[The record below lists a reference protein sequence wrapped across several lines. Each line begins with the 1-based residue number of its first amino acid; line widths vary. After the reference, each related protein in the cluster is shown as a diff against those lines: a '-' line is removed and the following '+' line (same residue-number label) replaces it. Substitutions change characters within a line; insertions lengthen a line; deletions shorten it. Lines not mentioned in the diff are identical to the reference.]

1 MSGLGNTLADEAAD
15 APAADPGQSRPMDAA
30 VFKHLHH
37 TDCRSVCSS
46 CNLREIC
53 LPVGLTKLELDY
65 IDRRLVAGRRK
76 VPRGGYLYRTGERFD
91 SLYAVW
97 TGSFKTCQS
106 MADGREQVTGFQLGG
121 DLLGLDGIDSRQH
134 GLDAIALED
143 SWVCVIRF
151 EDFEDLAQEV
161 GSLRQQFHRIMSREI
176 VRTHGAMLLLGSLY
190 AEERLA
196 AFLLNLVQRLHAR
209 GFSRS
214 ELVLRMTR
222 EEIGSY
228 LGLKLETVSRTMS
241 KFAADGMVEV
251 EQRNVRILDPEA
263 LRRIVNPPGC

>member
-1 MSGLGNTLADEAAD
+1 MSVLGNTLADEAAD

-37 TDCRSVCSS
+37 TDCRAVCSS

-91 SLYAVW
+91 SLYAIW

-134 GLDAIALED
+134 GLDAVALED

-151 EDFEDLAQEV
+151 EDFDNLAQEV

-176 VRTHGAMLLLGSLY
+176 VRDHGVMLLLGSMR

-196 AFLLNLVQRLHAR
+196 TFLLGLSQRFTAR
-209 GFSRS
+209 GYSAS
-214 ELVLRMTR
+214 EFHLRMTR
-222 EEIGSY
+222 DEIGSY
-228 LGLKLETVSRTMS
+228 IGLSLETVSRLFSRFQEEGLITVQQ
-241 KFAADGMVEV
+241 KHI
-251 EQRNVRILDPEA
+251 RILDIAGLKAVMTREA
-263 LRRIVNPPGC
+263 A